1 MNIILIYD
9 NNKTNE
15 TLQKEKRKKEKIMF
29 KA

>member
-1 MNIILIYD
+1 MNIIFYD